1 MPPIEPSD
9 SDRTVRPFEL
19 FFDLVFV
26 FAFTQVTLLM
36 ATDLTWRGLGGGF
49 LLLGTLWLAWQS
61 YAWLAWQSY
70 AWLGTAIALDE
81 GGVRL
86 AMLAVMGGM
95 LTAALATPGALSGD
109 AILFAAAYAF
119 VRVMMLVL
127 VGTSAWKV
135 PGIGRALLRL
145 VSSATL
151 GPRLVLAGAISKV
164 GPLEAW
170 IGGALLLEYGAMYVM
185 DLTGWKISP
194 GHFAE
199 RHGLIFIVAL
209 GEAVISIGV
218 GAAGLPL
225 DEQVVLPAVIGLAV
239 IVGLWW
245 TYFDMTA
252 PIAERVL
259 SAAKGAARA
268 RLARDAY
275 SYLHLPMVAGAIL
288 FSLGVKKTLAH
299 AHDPLSVVPAVALC
313 GGLALYLLAQVGF
326 HARCLRTFELPR
338 LLAAVTSIG
347 LVSIAASTTALIL
360 ISSVALVLTVL
371 IVYEA
376 FLHPLSRRRAKEGEP
391 TAHP

>member
-36 ATDLTWRGLGGGF
+36 ATDITWRGLGGGF
-49 LLLGTLWLAWQS
+49 LLLGTL
-61 YAWLAWQSY
+61 WLAWQSY

-145 VSSATL
+145 VPSATL
-151 GPRLVLAGAISKV
+151 GPGLVLAGAISKV

-268 RLARDAY
+268 ISKGRIL
-275 SYLHLPMVAGAIL
+275 LPP
-288 FSLGVKKTLAH
+288 LAH
-299 AHDPLSVVPAVALC
+299 GGRGDSFQPRCEEDAGTCPRSAFCRTSGRAVWRTGALPSGSSRIPRTLSSHLRAPSIVSRCDQHRPGLHRCFDDGLDLDLICGPRADRTHRLRGFSPPSVAPPC
-313 GGLALYLLAQVGF
+313 QGRRAN
-326 HARCLRTFELPR
+326 C
-338 LLAAVTSIG
+338 
-347 LVSIAASTTALIL
+347 
-360 ISSVALVLTVL
+360 SSVSGLL
-371 IVYEA
+371 Y
-376 FLHPLSRRRAKEGEP
+376 
-391 TAHP
+391 